1 MHSSPS
7 AIPSHDAPAG
17 TAARLLRSGW
27 PAIALA
33 AVLVIA
39 NWPLVSGRECPP
51 FDAYST
57 FGIYHHMV
65 GAFARAGR
73 FLTWNPWFNAGSPD
87 FADPQ
92 VGAYSP
98 FVLATAFLA
107 NGAEVGFRVY
117 WLLIWYLG
125 GLGMIVLG
133 RHLGA
138 QRWGCF
144 AVATGYAF
152 SGFYTGHAE
161 HTVATYAFSGLP
173 WTIWR
178 ADVAMR
184 HRRFG
189 DAAQAGA
196 LLGLSALGG
205 YPGVVICNAAYTA
218 MWTLGRALTG
228 RRELI
233 PSVARWTSVMSIIAM
248 VFGLVAA
255 ATYVPFFV
263 DAAGYSG
270 RTGPLPRDIAV
281 YSGAYRPW
289 ALTTFASPAIAPLDF
304 EREPDPSLRSVY
316 LGTLIPALAL
326 IALVRPV
333 RRRSAAARA
342 GLGFG
347 ALAAKYGIGPWRWWL
362 AGLAAVSL
370 MCALS
375 MIFPLRG
382 WLYDFV
388 FPFRYF
394 RQASLFRAYVM
405 FSVTVLAL
413 YGCRDVAARLRRRK
427 PSIGAMVLIALPAL
441 LALPVAHIAFSAQ
454 HGLGEAVRVHVLV
467 MWLLP
472 VVVAIAA
479 ATLAR
484 TRRRDTLIVAAIM
497 IVASVDAV
505 WSAAISGP
513 LLHATNDLWYRSS
526 DLRYQDIDL
535 TRRGLAR
542 QVESLDNNN
551 LWHKIPV
558 LRSYTPFQNAWF
570 ERLSRHPVFERAATQ
585 PDRIF
590 FTTQVTRARSMD
602 EHEFTAMLDR
612 ATQLNAP
619 IVLIDAG
626 ADEPAGLSIS
636 ESPAA
641 TPIAVHLDR
650 YLPDELTF
658 TTTTPSAGWLLVTD
672 RWARGWRVTV
682 NGYQRALYKGDFV
695 FRAVPV
701 PAGHVQVRFVYETTY
716 GLTWVALSWAT
727 LAWCLIIIPI
737 IRARLPRR
745 PPAHA

>member
-1 MHSSPS
+1 MPPPRHPFTFNPRS
-7 AIPSHDAPAG
+7 A
-17 TAARLLRSGW
+17 W

-33 AVLVIA
+33 VVLLVA

-51 FDAYST
+51 FDAYSQ
-57 FGIYHHMV
+57 FGVYHHVV

-73 FLTWNPWFNAGSPD
+73 WMTWNPWSNAGSPD
-87 FADPQ
+87 YADPQ
-92 VGAYSP
+92 FGAYSP
-98 FVLATAFLA
+98 LVLVTAFLA

-117 WLLIWYLG
+117 WLLDWYLG
-125 GLGMIVLG
+125 GLGMIILG
-133 RHLGA
+133 RHLGIP
-138 QRWGCF
+138 RWGCF
-144 AVATGYAF
+144 AVATSYAF

-184 HRRFG
+184 HRRFR

-205 YPGVVICNAAYTA
+205 YPGVVVCNAGFTA
-218 MWTLGRALTG
+218 LWTFGRAVTG
-228 RRELI
+228 RRDLI
-233 PSVARWTSVMSIIAM
+233 PALARWMSVMSIVTM
-248 VFGLVAA
+248 FFGMVAA

-270 RTGPLPRDIAV
+270 RTGPLPRDVAV
-281 YSGAYRPW
+281 FNGAYRPW

-304 EREPDPSLRSVY
+304 ERDPDPSLRSVY

-326 IALVRPV
+326 IALARPI

-347 ALAAKYGIGPWRWWL
+347 ALEAKYGSGPWRWFL
-362 AGLAAVSL
+362 AGVAVLSL

-382 WLYDFV
+382 WLYDWV

-394 RQASLFRAYVM
+394 RQASLFRAYLI

-413 YGCRDVAARLRRRK
+413 YGCRDAAALLRRR
-427 PSIGAMVLIALPAL
+427 PSASAFMRLVVIALPAIV
-441 LALPVAHIAFSAQ
+441 ALPVAHLAFSD
-454 HGLGEAVRVHVLV
+454 HRGLGEVVRLHVLV

-472 VVVAIAA
+472 VVIA
-479 ATLAR
+479 
-484 TRRRDTLIVAAIM
+484 IVAALAFTARRRTAI
-497 IVASVDAV
+497 IVAAVVALASVDAV

-526 DLRYQDIDL
+526 ELRYQDLDL
-535 TRRGLAR
+535 TRHGLAR

-551 LWHKIPV
+551 LWHGVPV

-585 PDRIF
+585 ADRIF
-590 FTTQVTRARSMD
+590 FTTALAQATLD
-602 EHEFTAMLDR
+602 EAAFTAMLDR
-612 ATQLNAP
+612 ATQVNAP
-619 IVLIDAG
+619 VLVIASPWRLEDVTPIAN
-626 ADEPAGLSIS
+626 L
-636 ESPAA
+636 PAA
-641 TPIAVHLDR
+641 TPLAVHVDR
-650 YLPDELTF
+650 YLPDELIF
-658 TTTTPSAGWLLVTD
+658 TTTTPADGWLLVTD
-672 RWARGWRVTV
+672 RWALGWGVWINGVKGTV
-682 NGYQRALYKGDFV
+682 AQADFV
-695 FRAVPV
+695 YRAVHV
-701 PAGHVQVRFVYETTY
+701 PAGRVQVRFAYETTF
-716 GLTWVALSWAT
+716 GLTFVALSWMT
-727 LAWCLIIIPI
+727 LAVVLIIQPLFGPRIH
-737 IRARLPRR
+737 RLLT
-745 PPAHA
+745 HA